1 MEAFN
6 AGFSCTGIHT
16 CVPPHTIPHLWH
28 IQCLVHDEG
37 RVGLLDLAEDK
48 DAPAGGRGGGERRV
62 RVWTPRGRQRCTCR
76 ERMDDGSG
84 QY

>member
-6 AGFSCTGIHT
+6 TGFSCTGIHT

-48 DAPAGGRGGGERRV
+48 DAPAGRE
-62 RVWTPRGRQRCTCR
+62 WTTEVANIRAKNYNVC
-76 ERMDDGSG
+76 EEDLALIS
-84 QY
+84 